1 MLPVTEKG
9 RLGGCD
15 AESGM
20 ESLPVTDS
28 PHRKWWLMVPG
39 RTFWPHPCVCPCPV
53 LAEMEEGRTK
63 SHSLKFKS
71 DVSQVP
77 PGGGGGGITVIS
89 RRLAASCFS
98 ATGLLCPGLFEIH
111 LLNSC
116 KPQLLPGPFRQ
127 WGENQLSPT
136 LAAAACAPATP
147 TKLYL
152 MWT

>member
-9 RLGGCD
+9 RLGGCN

-28 PHRKWWLMVPG
+28 PHRKWLLMVPC

-53 LAEMEEGRTK
+53 LAEKEEGRTK

-77 PGGGGGGITVIS
+77 PRGDLLSSAGVWL
-89 RRLAASCFS
+89 RAASLQQVSSVQASLKSICS
-98 ATGLLCPGLFEIH
+98 TVASPSCCPAPSDSGERINYPRPWLLQPV
-111 LLNSC
+111 
-116 KPQLLPGPFRQ
+116 PQPRLR
-127 WGENQLSPT
+127 NCT
-136 LAAAACAPATP
+136 
-147 TKLYL
+147 
-152 MWT
+152 